1 MTHSYLDNVIFST
14 IYNKTGPSE
23 KKMVGKWILEDF
35 DTNDYQA
42 VQNWD
47 AKFQE
52 FPILTDFKEIRWG
65 SIFTSIEKF
74 LKDCL

>member
-1 MTHSYLDNVIFST
+1 
-14 IYNKTGPSE
+14 
-23 KKMVGKWILEDF
+23 MVGKWILEDF

-52 FPILTDFKEIRWG
+52 FPILTDFNEIRWG